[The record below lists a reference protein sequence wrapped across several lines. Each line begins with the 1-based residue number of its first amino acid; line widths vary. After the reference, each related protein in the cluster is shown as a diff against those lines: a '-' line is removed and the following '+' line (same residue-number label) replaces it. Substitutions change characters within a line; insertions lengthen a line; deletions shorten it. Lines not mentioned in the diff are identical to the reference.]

1 MLPTGTIARYE
12 QQSES
17 HLPRVGAPQEAVLD
31 LLRGTG
37 SALGRGGDS
46 MSLNQRL
53 FIIVPLVSALCNIF
67 LLLTVLSARKNR
79 QIYAFMEL
87 LGPLLHGVPAPFSCG

>member
-1 MLPTGTIARYE
+1 
-12 QQSES
+12 
-17 HLPRVGAPQEAVLD
+17 
-31 LLRGTG
+31 
-37 SALGRGGDS
+37 

-67 LLLTVLSARKNR
+67 LLLTVLSAKKNK

-87 LGPLLHGVPAPFSCG
+87 LCAFTRLVHRLALHAPDRLSGAGVLVRSLDHGHLFDPVFRL